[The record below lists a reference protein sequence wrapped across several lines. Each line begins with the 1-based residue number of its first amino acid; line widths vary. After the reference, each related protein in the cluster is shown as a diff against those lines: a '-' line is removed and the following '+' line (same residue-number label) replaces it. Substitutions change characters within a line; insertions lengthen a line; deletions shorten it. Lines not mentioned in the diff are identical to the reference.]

1 MKTIAST
8 FAAVLIASAAFASAA
23 QASEGEYYEG
33 AQKQQPQA
41 ASTNNTSSYGYTGS
55 AAAMAGLKLN
65 ASTPVVDS
73 GDYYNGAN
81 RPN

>member
-33 AQKQQPQA
+33 TQTQQSQA
-41 ASTNNTSSYGYTGS
+41 ASTKGASSYGFTGS
-55 AAAMAGLKLN
+55 LAALAGLDRN
-65 ASTPVVDS
+65 ASNPVVDS
-73 GDYYNGAN
+73 GDYYEGAN
-81 RPN
+81 RPS